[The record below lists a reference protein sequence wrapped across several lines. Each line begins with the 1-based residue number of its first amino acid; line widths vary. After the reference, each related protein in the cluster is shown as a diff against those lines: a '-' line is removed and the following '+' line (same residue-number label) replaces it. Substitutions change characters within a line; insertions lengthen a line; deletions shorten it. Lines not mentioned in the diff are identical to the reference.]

1 MKSPFGKRQVL
12 LAVLVIALGAAV
24 YLNYFFSDAKV
35 QQTGT
40 TNKDETTSTTTDR
53 NLGDSVYVSGTT
65 GTTAANM
72 AADYFST
79 ARANREAAREEAV
92 ELIKDVFNSVKTT
105 DEERKSA
112 DAQVKAIAAS
122 VEQESKIENLILAK
136 GFKDCIAYIEDGECQ
151 VVVKG
156 EDLQTQEMLQ
166 ITEIVTGASGIPAEK
181 IKILAVNS

>member
-1 MKSPFGKRQVL
+1 MKSPFGKRQIL

-40 TNKDETTSTTTDR
+40 NIPQSTTSTTR
-53 NLGDSVYVSGTT
+53 NLGDSIFVN
-65 GTTAANM
+65 GTTATTKKPAN
-72 AADYFST
+72 DYFST

-92 ELIKDVFNSVKTT
+92 ELIKDVFNSVKSTE
-105 DEERKSA
+105 EERAAADEKVKS
-112 DAQVKAIAAS
+112 IAAA
-122 VEQESKIENLILAK
+122 VEQESKIENLVIAK
-136 GFKDCIAYIEDGECQ
+136 GFKDCIAYIEDAECQ

-166 ITEIVTGASGIPAEK
+166 IMEIVTGASGVSAEK